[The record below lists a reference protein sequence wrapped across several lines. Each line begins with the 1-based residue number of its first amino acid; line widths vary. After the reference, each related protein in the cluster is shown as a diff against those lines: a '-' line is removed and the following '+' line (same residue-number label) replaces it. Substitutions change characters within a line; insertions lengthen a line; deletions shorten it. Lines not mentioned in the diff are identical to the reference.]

1 MSPRLLQLIARV
13 LGLKSTAR
21 TGWNMEFPPGHRFK
35 TRRVP
40 EAESVADHSYGVAIY
55 AFMMASELGLDVEKT
70 VTMSLVHDVP
80 ELITEDRVTAT
91 LGAEEKAR
99 AKADKRRLE
108 EAAARELFLPH
119 GEFGARC
126 LELWLEFE
134 AQTSEESRLVRQLD
148 KYECA
153 VQAVLYAKQGH
164 QIDPLEFI
172 SHAEGEIS
180 LPPLVAALADLRR
193 QCGS

>member
-1 MSPRLLQLIARV
+1 MSPQLLQLIAQI
-13 LGLKSTAR
+13 LGLKLTAR
-21 TGWNMEFPPGHRFK
+21 TGWNMEFPPGHRFQ

-40 EAESVADHSYGVAIY
+40 GAESVADHTFGVAMY
-55 AFMMASELGLDVEKT
+55 AFMMATELGLDVEKT
-70 VTMSLVHDVP
+70 VTMALIHDIP
-80 ELITEDRVTAT
+80 ELITEDKVTAT
-91 LGAEEKAR
+91 LSAEEKAR
-99 AKADKRRLE
+99 AKADKRLLE

-126 LELWLEFE
+126 LELWLDFE
-134 AQTSEESRLVRQLD
+134 DRKSEEACLVRQLD

-164 QIDPLEFI
+164 QVDPLEFI
-172 SHAEGEIS
+172 ANAEGEVS

-193 QCGS
+193 QCTS